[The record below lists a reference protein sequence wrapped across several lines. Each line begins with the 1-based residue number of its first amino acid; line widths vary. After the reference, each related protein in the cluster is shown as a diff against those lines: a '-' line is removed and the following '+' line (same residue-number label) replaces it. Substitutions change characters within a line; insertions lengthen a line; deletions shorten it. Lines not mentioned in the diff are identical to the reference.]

1 MSTAEVQSL
10 QKIAAQATPE
20 FYKENLPIPFVL
32 ERAGVF
38 LEGRGDKLSAV
49 CPFHPDSDPSLDV
62 WLEAGA
68 WRFNCYPCGKGS
80 GDVFDLI
87 GRLHSETSFS
97 GQMIEAQAAY
107 ADLPSDW
114 KPPVLSG
121 RVESWDP
128 DVALRS
134 VSSAQAAASGSPVIA
149 EFLHLYGKGLGNLS
163 ADEMLETWRLGVY
176 PDNGEIVIPYY
187 NRSGVLVAYKHRSS
201 QTKAISFPGSRLRDV
216 LYGEWRDTRPD
227 LPVILCEGESDV
239 WAAQEAV
246 GGSATVLGLACGAGQ
261 VPCVTGLEGRT
272 VRLAFDGDAAGRSA
286 TQRWFAALEAAGCL
300 VSFVPVPEGTDL
312 ASLPSDELPGLLASS
327 RRMLPPPEGLR
338 EQGDTYVRPGKETNT
353 MLTNWRFEPQMELR
367 TAQGQTAYEGVL
379 HPFGRKVTLSSHDL
393 GTKARIVQWSS
404 KYGVSWFGSDRDAQ
418 MLLSLLQHMG
428 LFLPTGELVN
438 TAGLHSR
445 AFIWPG
451 GHAGRTSAVYEPP
464 QFNIHLEQRLSLSP
478 LPWTAKQI
486 PMLRSLHTSEVMDPV
501 LGWLAAAPLRS
512 LLPSFP
518 TLAVTGSSGSGK
530 TTLLS
535 TVVQAFSGA
544 DISTNLTS
552 TTKHALASFMAS
564 TNAFPV
570 WFDEYRPGA
579 RKDTQLA
586 LEQLLRDAYTGQI
599 SAKGGLGEHWSEIS
613 AMNTDSP
620 IIVSGEDAF
629 TETSHTERM
638 VNLAL
643 PSRGKNPA
651 ALLQISEWGKTG
663 LPLAYLEWLA
673 SQLAQDA
680 LFLVPQ
686 ATGPESLPP
695 RSRDNLGTVTFGWD
709 LLRQFCQAHNVS
721 LPSAP
726 DLSLVVRTAEES
738 SDHNPIRDALRW
750 AMEEP
755 EASGFLRVS
764 EGNDEVFVRVQN
776 FVNYIQRT
784 GSFQLPGKATAVS
797 RYLLDLPGAHT
808 ATHSFHQKPLT
819 CISIPYDE
827 VALGA
832 Y

>member
-1 MSTAEVQSL
+1 MSTAEVAAL

-20 FYKENLPIPFVL
+20 FFKENLPIPFVL
-32 ERAGVF
+32 ERAGVY

-62 WLEAGA
+62 WLEDGF
-68 WRFNCYPCGKGS
+68 WRFNCFPCGKGS

-87 GRLHSETSFS
+87 GRLHQETSFS

-114 KPPVLSG
+114 RPPTLTS

-128 DVALRS
+128 DAAQRS

-149 EFLHLYGKGLGNLS
+149 EFLHLYGKGLTALPVE
-163 ADEMLETWRLGVY
+163 DLIDTWRLGADVST
-176 PDNGEIVIPYY
+176 GEVVIPYY
-187 NRSGVLVAYKHRSS
+187 SRSGSLVAYKHRTS
-201 QTKAISFPGSRLRDV
+201 QTKALSHPGSRLRDV

-227 LPVILCEGESDV
+227 MPVILCEGESDA

-246 GGSATVLGLACGAGQ
+246 GDSAVVLSLACGAGQ
-261 VPCVTGLEGRT
+261 IPRTEGLEGRT

-286 TQRWFAALEAAGCL
+286 TSKWFAALEAAGCL
-300 VSFVPVPEGTDL
+300 VSFVPVPEGSDL
-312 ASLPSDELPGLLASS
+312 ASLPAEDLPALLASA

-338 EQGDTYVRPGKETNT
+338 EQGDTYVRPGKDTNT
-353 MLTNWRFEPQMELR
+353 MLTNWRFEPVTELR

-379 HPFGRKVTLSSHDL
+379 HPFGRRVTLSSHDL

-418 MLLSLLQHMG
+418 MLLGLLQHKG
-428 LFLPTGELVN
+428 LFLPTGELVSV
-438 TAGLHSR
+438 AGLNSR

-464 QFNIHLEQRLSLSP
+464 QFNIHLEHRLSLDQA
-478 LPWTAKQI
+478 PWTAAQI
-486 PMLRSLHTSEVMDPV
+486 PMLRSLHRPEVMDPI

-552 TTKHALASFMAS
+552 TTKHALASFIAS
-564 TNAFPV
+564 TNCFPV

-613 AMNTDSP
+613 AMNTDAP

-643 PSRGKNPA
+643 PSRGKNPE
-651 ALLQISEWGKTG
+651 ALLAVSEWGRTG

-673 SQLAQDA
+673 AQLSQDA
-680 LFLVPQ
+680 LYLVPQ
-686 ATGPESLPP
+686 ATGPEDLPP
-695 RSRDNLGTVTFGWD
+695 RSRDNLGTVTFGWE
-709 LLRQFCQAHNVS
+709 LLNAFCRTHNVS

-726 DLSLVVRTAEES
+726 VLDLVISTAEES

-784 GSFQLPGKATAVS
+784 GAFQLPGKATAVS
-797 RYLLDLPGAHT
+797 RYLLDLPGAHK
-808 ATHSFHQKPLT
+808 ATHSFHQKPLS
-819 CISIPYDE
+819 CVAIPYDE